1 MRVALY
7 ARASTQRQAQAQT
20 VEQQVERLMGHA
32 CQQGWG
38 VSLDHVFRDDG
49 KGASLGSRRLR
60 TALEPRWCDRLAR
73 NYVIRSAAGGAEVAA
88 RCGFSIAP

>member
-7 ARASTQRQAQAQT
+7 ARASTRRQAQAQT

-49 KGASLGSRRLR
+49 YGGASLGGQVSTACV
-60 TALEPRWCDRLAR
+60 TALPPAASIWC
-73 NYVIRSAAGGAEVAA
+73 
-88 RCGFSIAP
+88 